1 MLNGFT
7 ISKLGTMMCG
17 FQAFQNAVEIILPI
31 YYSFSVK
38 MELMTHM
45 IHDLIFFA
53 IDLGTTWTQEMV
65 WCIMNN
71 LDFKAAKE
79 SILEKRVPYFEYFVV
94 IFNNVHKL
102 EEIKST

>member
-1 MLNGFT
+1 
-7 ISKLGTMMCG
+7 MMCG
-17 FQAFQNAVEIILPI
+17 FQAFQNVVEIIKLFIFGQETSPKI
-31 YYSFSVK
+31 DDTYDTR
-38 MELMTHM
+38 LN
-45 IHDLIFFA
+45 LFFA

>member
-1 MLNGFT
+1 
-7 ISKLGTMMCG
+7 MMCG
-17 FQAFQNAVEIILPI
+17 FQAFQNVVEIIKLFIFGQETSP
-31 YYSFSVK
+31 K
-38 MELMTHM
+38 THM

-71 LDFKAAKE
+71 LDFKTAKQ

-94 IFNNVHKL
+94 IFNNLHKL
-102 EEIKST
+102 EEILFL

>member
-1 MLNGFT
+1 
-7 ISKLGTMMCG
+7 
-17 FQAFQNAVEIILPI
+17 
-31 YYSFSVK
+31 
-38 MELMTHM
+38 M

-71 LDFKAAKE
+71 LDFKTAKE

-102 EEIKST
+102 EETYTYDINLRSAFRYYRLFTDLVP

>member
-1 MLNGFT
+1 MVKKQIDDTYDTRLN
-7 ISKLGTMMCG
+7 L
-17 FQAFQNAVEIILPI
+17 
-31 YYSFSVK
+31 
-38 MELMTHM
+38 
-45 IHDLIFFA
+45 FFA

-94 IFNNVHKL
+94 IFNNVHIL
-102 EEIKST
+102 EEIRLKY

>member
-1 MLNGFT
+1 MVKKHRQNDDTYDTRLN
-7 ISKLGTMMCG
+7 L
-17 FQAFQNAVEIILPI
+17 
-31 YYSFSVK
+31 
-38 MELMTHM
+38 
-45 IHDLIFFA
+45 FFA

-102 EEIKST
+102 EETRPKYIYFILMI

>member
-1 MLNGFT
+1 
-7 ISKLGTMMCG
+7 
-17 FQAFQNAVEIILPI
+17 
-31 YYSFSVK
+31 
-38 MELMTHM
+38 M

-102 EEIKST
+102 EVIILMIQIYVTPGILDHLFLQTWSDNRRGIARRVC

>member
-1 MLNGFT
+1 MVKKHRQKIDDTYDTRLN
-7 ISKLGTMMCG
+7 L
-17 FQAFQNAVEIILPI
+17 
-31 YYSFSVK
+31 
-38 MELMTHM
+38 
-45 IHDLIFFA
+45 FFA